1 MTIQTPA
8 RLAVTAALVLA
19 LAGCGGGVGGG
30 LFGRGPAQPMTQ
42 ERQAELDNLNEAFSR
57 EDRAQR
63 AREFTPLTERRGV
76 LGDLFRAGRESDVGT
91 NVNRYLWN
99 ASLDAL
105 SFLPVETVD
114 PFTGVI
120 ATGYGTP
127 PGGGRAYRA
136 TIYISD
142 PALDA
147 RSLKVAIQTRGGGPV
162 SAETVRAVEDAI
174 LTRAR
179 QLRVRDSRL

>member
-1 MTIQTPA
+1 MIATTRL
-8 RLAVTAALVLA
+8 RLALTGALVLA
-19 LAGCGGGVGGG
+19 LAGCGGGGG
-30 LFGRGPAQPMTQ
+30 LLGRLAPAAPMTPEQ
-42 ERQAELDNLNEAFSR
+42 QAKVENLNETLSR
-57 EDRAQR
+57 EERGER
-63 AREFTPLTERRGV
+63 ARGFVPLTERRSI
-76 LGDLFRAGRESDVGT
+76 LGDLFRARSEADVGT

-147 RSLKVAIQTRGGGPV
+147 RSLKVALQSRGGGPV
-162 SAETVRAVEDAI
+162 SAATVRAVEDAI

-179 QLRVRDSRL
+179 ELRVRDSRF

>member
-1 MTIQTPA
+1 MSFPA
-8 RLAVTAALVLA
+8 RLRFVVCAALVLA
-19 LAGCGGGVGGG
+19 LAGCGGGGG
-30 LFGRGPAQPMTQ
+30 LFGGRSAPQPANPDLQMM
-42 ERQAELDNLNEAFSR
+42 RDNMNVGMSR
-57 EDRAQR
+57 EERAE
-63 AREFTPLTERRGV
+63 RERGAVAPTERRGL

-120 ATGYGTP
+120 STGYGTP

-147 RSLKVAIQTRGGGPV
+147 RSLRIALQSRGGGPV
-162 SAETVRAVEDAI
+162 SAAVTRQVEDAI

-179 QLRVRDSRL
+179 ELRVRDSRL